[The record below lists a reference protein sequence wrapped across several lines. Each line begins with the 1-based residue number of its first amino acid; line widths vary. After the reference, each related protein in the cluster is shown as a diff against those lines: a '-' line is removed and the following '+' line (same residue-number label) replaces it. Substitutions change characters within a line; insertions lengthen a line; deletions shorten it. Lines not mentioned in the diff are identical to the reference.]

1 MSTFFSRF
9 RRKSQEEKAAA
20 YGTSEKRSWSPFKN
34 WKKPNT
40 NMPKG
45 PNMGKYDPREYENQ
59 DEDDYEYP
67 SYEKPKT
74 KAKMPTTQHK

>member
-45 PNMGKYDPREYENQ
+45 KYDPREYENR

-67 SYEKPKT
+67 SYEKPK
-74 KAKMPTTQHK
+74 AKMPTTQHK